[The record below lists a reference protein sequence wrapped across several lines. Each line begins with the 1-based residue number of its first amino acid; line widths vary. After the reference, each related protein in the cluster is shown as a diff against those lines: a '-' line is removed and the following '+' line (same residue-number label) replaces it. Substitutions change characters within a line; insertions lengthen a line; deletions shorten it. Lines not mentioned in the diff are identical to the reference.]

1 MRAALGI
8 RGAAVA
14 FATLVV
20 AAAWACDP
28 IGSSTASHVPV
39 NDCTIATCSLYEG
52 NPQPSCSAG
61 RCVHGKPQFAY
72 VLVVDV
78 PTTSFYAAGSTFV
91 LRSQDH
97 DKFIDTSGKCPP
109 LSCWQLPV
117 LAQVTTSLAVTQ
129 SAATALAV
137 NVGTT
142 DPQPLGIATTFF
154 ALSPD
159 APAMDASDHLA
170 VDVGLFVPNV
180 IAGITASD
188 QTVIYPQTLAYVPPG
203 RWQRSAVPAD
213 SGVPPIITPLTIAAN
228 KVLSDEI
235 VVGKDPNAL
244 DVQPDGPLVPQI
256 SRNGGLDG
264 FSIWLEDQVTRM
276 RVSSARAL
284 TGETDAVRLDT
295 VNQNV
300 LVTPANGNAVSV
312 LRKLD
317 AVVAPPSATLALPTY
332 RNGTENGAIAEV
344 TFPALVPPAPL
355 TGQVTDEVGAN
366 VSASI
371 VFDGQSIAPVAPDT
385 PDTALKYR
393 TSVDTNGSGAFA
405 TVLPPGVYD
414 VTVIPSVAS
423 GRARLFAHGLQIQPG
438 AVVTSGGGKN
448 ACAGTPVRCTF
459 SVPKKSVVTGRVVVG
474 LSVPDA
480 NKPPLAGATVLA
492 LPSAAQDGI
501 GNKRTSPWLFP
512 REAHATTAD
521 DGTFT
526 LAADEGLYDI
536 VIVPRSGTGYP
547 RALALRTKIG
557 PSTDGDAGA
566 DAGAGTDLGTIK
578 VGAPSVLSF
587 SVQDPSNN
595 PLRQTVVRLFAHS
608 LSDTVN
614 FYELGEGL
622 TNDLGQVEVL
632 IGPQPP

>member
-1 MRAALGI
+1 MHAGTTV
-8 RGAAVA
+8 RGAAIA
-14 FATLVV
+14 IAAGVV
-20 AAAWACDP
+20 VAAWACDP
-28 IGSSTASHVPV
+28 IATSTASRVPV
-39 NDCTIATCSLYEG
+39 NDCTIESCSLYEG

-61 RCVHGKPQFAY
+61 RCVQGKPQFAY

-97 DKFIDTSGKCPP
+97 DKFIDTTLKCPP

-129 SAATALAV
+129 HAVTALGV
-137 NVGTT
+137 NVGTD
-142 DPQPLGIATTFF
+142 DPQALGIATTFV

-159 APAMDASDHLA
+159 TPAAGASDHLA
-170 VDVGLFVPNV
+170 VDVGLFVPSV
-180 IAGITASD
+180 TAGITASD

-203 RWQRSAVPAD
+203 RWQRAAVPSQSD
-213 SGVPPIITPLTIAAN
+213 VPPIVTPLTIAAN
-228 KVLSDEI
+228 KALSDTI
-235 VVGKDPNAL
+235 VVGTDPYSL
-244 DVQPDGPLVPQI
+244 DDPGGTTRVWDVT
-256 SRNGGLDG
+256 REGGLDG
-264 FSIWLEDQVTRM
+264 FHIWLEDPTTQM
-276 RVSSARAL
+276 RVSSMRAPS
-284 TGETDAVRLDT
+284 GAAKSVHLDT
-295 VNQNV
+295 VNQNN
-300 LVTPANGNAVSV
+300 LVNSVSV
-312 LRKLD
+312 LRNVN
-317 AVVAPPSATLALPTY
+317 VVLAPPTGTLAAPTY
-332 RNGTENGAIAEV
+332 RNLNLNGMNTAPA
-344 TFPALVPPAPL
+344 FPALPPTTAVSGEVRDQSGVPVAG
-355 TGQVTDEVGAN
+355 T
-366 VSASI
+366 I
-371 VFDGQSIAPVAPDT
+371 VFDSQSIARVAPDQ
-385 PDTALKYR
+385 PDAQLGYQA
-393 TSVDTNGSGAFA
+393 SVDTSADGAFT

-423 GRARLFAHGLQIQPG
+423 DRAKVFAHGLSIQPG
-438 AVVTSGGGKN
+438 AVAVQGGGTN
-448 ACAGTPVRCTF
+448 ACAGTPIRCAF
-459 SVPKKSVVTGRVVVG
+459 SVPKKSVVTGRVVVA
-474 LSVPDA
+474 LAVPDA

-492 LPSAAQDGI
+492 FPSAAQDGI
-501 GNKRTSPWLFP
+501 GNKRTQPWLFP

-526 LAADEGLYDI
+526 LSADEGLYDI

-547 RALALRTKIG
+547 RALSLRTKIG

-595 PLRQTVVRLFAHS
+595 PMRQTVVRFFAHAI
-608 LSDTVN
+608 SDPVN

-622 TNDLGQVEVL
+622 TNDQGQVELL